1 MEIKE
6 EVESQS
12 QIGIR
17 SECTMKEHL
26 EHDVERTDLPTDG
39 AGKMAIWKKNKV
51 RCPPY
56 TICQN

>member
-6 EVESQS
+6 EIESQS

-17 SECTMKEHL
+17 GECTMKEHL

-39 AGKMAIWKKNKV
+39 AGKTGYLEKK
-51 RCPPY
+51 
-56 TICQN
+56 